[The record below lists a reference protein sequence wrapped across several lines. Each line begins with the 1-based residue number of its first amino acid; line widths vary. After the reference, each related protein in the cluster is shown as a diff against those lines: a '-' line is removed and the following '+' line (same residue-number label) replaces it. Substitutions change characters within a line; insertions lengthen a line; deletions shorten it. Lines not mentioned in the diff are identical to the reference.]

1 MLLDQVK
8 EVLSFFFKCI
18 NLLNFLV
25 ELLDFN
31 KAVGLLLLLGRIL
44 VRNHK
49 LLMQFVYLSVVLLN

>member
-1 MLLDQVK
+1 MLLNQVK
-8 EVLSFFFKCI
+8 EVFSFFFKCI

-31 KAVGLLLLLGRIL
+31 KAVGLLLLLGHIL

-49 LLMQFVYLSVVLLN
+49 LFMQLVYLSVVLLN